1 MYDCPEFSELMALWG
16 RETPA
21 EDPDVEPEDLEHV
34 EPFEDEAA
42 LMMPPASHD
51 AIKRAAKRW
60 NDFVAVTNNLD
71 QQETTEAGYVFA
83 AALGLEGPKLE
94 HAVECLKLW
103 TKDECP
109 SQGTMGLFLGLL
121 IADEAKLEWELE
133 GPEIG

>member
-1 MYDCPEFSELMALWG
+1 VDCPDTFQDLLAFWG
-16 RETPA
+16 REEPVQEA
-21 EDPDVEPEDLEHV
+21 REPVDLVDPEDLE
-34 EPFEDEAA
+34 PDETGFT
-42 LMMPPASHD
+42 MPPASHE

-60 NDFVAVTNNLD
+60 NDFVAVTNGGD
-71 QQETTEAGYVFA
+71 QEEVSQAGYVFA

-103 TKDECP
+103 TNNEAP
-109 SQGTMGLFLGLL
+109 SQGTMGLLFGLL